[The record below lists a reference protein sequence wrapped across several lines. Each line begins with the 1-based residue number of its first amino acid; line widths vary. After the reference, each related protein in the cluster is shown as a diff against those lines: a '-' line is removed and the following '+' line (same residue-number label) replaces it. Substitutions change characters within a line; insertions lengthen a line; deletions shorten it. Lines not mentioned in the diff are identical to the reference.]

1 MVSIGSPTVLVAPL
15 NWGLGHATRCIPIID
30 ALLAQGAQV
39 VLASD
44 GQALTLLHHHYPTLP
59 TLTLPPYG
67 IRYPKRSMVYNMLG
81 QLPRITRA
89 LYLERQK
96 TATIVQQYGIDAI
109 ISDNRYGVYH
119 PKVPSVVVTHQLH
132 LQLDAA
138 WMRRPVNGALHR
150 LLRHFDACWVPDVMG
165 SPNYSG
171 ALGHP
176 ALQGLPTTYVGALS
190 RFAPISAG
198 PKEWDVLAV
207 LSGPEPQRQYLE
219 QALLEQL
226 VELPLR
232 ALLVRGRPSSTQR
245 QLVGPQLYQ
254 QDFMPQTALQQAFGS
269 SQLVVVRS
277 GYSTVLDLATL
288 GCPQVLFVPTPGQP
302 EQEYLAERLIQYKG
316 YQAQTQDALDLK
328 AAWRQT
334 LPFSLPS
341 VEHSPFVKGTLHSAV
356 QQLLRDLN

>member
-44 GQALTLLHHHYPTLP
+44 GDALALLHHHYPRLPALELP
-59 TLTLPPYG
+59 TYG
-67 IRYPKRSMVYNMLG
+67 IRYPKRSMVYNMLR
-81 QLPRITRA
+81 QLPRIARV
-89 LYLERQK
+89 LSLERQK
-96 TATIVQQYGIDAI
+96 TATIVQAYGIDAI

-119 PKVPSVVVTHQLH
+119 PQVPSVMVTHQLH
-132 LQLDAA
+132 LQLDTA
-138 WMRRPVNGALHR
+138 WMRRPVNGTLHR
-150 LLRHFDACWVPDVMG
+150 LLRRFDACWVPDVAGM
-165 SPNYSG
+165 PNYSG

-190 RFAPISAG
+190 RFAPSCTE
-198 PKEWDVLAV
+198 PTKWDVLAV

-219 QALLEQL
+219 QALMEQL
-226 VELPLR
+226 RELPLR
-232 ALLVRGRPSSTQR
+232 ALLVRGRPSNTQR
-245 QLVGPQLYQ
+245 QLVAPQLYQ
-254 QDFMPQTALQQAFGS
+254 QDFMPQADLQQAFAS

-302 EQEYLAERLIQYKG
+302 EQEYLAKRLIQHQG
-316 YQAQTQDALDLK
+316 YQAQAQDALDLK
-328 AAWRQT
+328 TAWQQVSS
-334 LPFSLPS
+334 FSLSP
-341 VEHSPFVKGTLHSAV
+341 VVHSPFLKGTLDRAV
-356 QQLLRDLN
+356 QQLLNDLN